1 MWLLQYEGFM
11 PRQKIQKSRPVPVK
25 STKNQRSNSAP
36 AKIQPFHLEF
46 LTQAQ
51 KRAWEAFD
59 QHDVLFLLGSA
70 GTGKSHLSCAFAI
83 SEILAKRKKKI
94 VLTRPVVEAGESLGY
109 LPGDMNEKLDPY
121 MMPMFDCI
129 ERCLGTEGPQKEI
142 VDRCIEIAP
151 IAYQRGRTFTNSV
164 CIFDEAQNA
173 TEKQLKLFLTRFG
186 ENSKVVITGD
196 PIQSDLHPSQRG
208 LMNVVKKLEG
218 VPGIGFIYFEPSSIV
233 RHPLIASILERLGDK
248 EE

>member
-1 MWLLQYEGFM
+1 MA
-11 PRQKIQKSRPVPVK
+11 RQKTQKPTRKPTQP
-25 STKNQRSNSAP
+25 NQSP
-36 AKIQPFHLEF
+36 IQPQGKRHPFHIEF

-51 KRAWEAFD
+51 KMAWGAFD

-70 GTGKSHLSCAFAI
+70 GCGKTFLACAFAI

-142 VDRCIEIAP
+142 VDRSIEVAP
-151 IAYQRGRTFTNSV
+151 IAAV
-164 CIFDEAQNA
+164 AQ
-173 TEKQLKLFLTRFG
+173 
-186 ENSKVVITGD
+186 
-196 PIQSDLHPSQRG
+196 
-208 LMNVVKKLEG
+208 VKP
-218 VPGIGFIYFEPSSIV
+218 V
-233 RHPLIASILERLGDK
+233 
-248 EE
+248 